1 MQWQCLDGDTFYLA
15 QPIGFFRFEQRFQFA
30 QVVTAEF
37 DPVGESHAACG
48 SLSLVIECAAVFQ
61 EQAMAQYAEQGFR
74 HQRAFIGTDTFGLEE
89 IAQHGVGRMLHFQC
103 GTQGLD
109 DQVETV
115 FS

>member
-1 MQWQCLDGDTFYLA
+1 
-15 QPIGFFRFEQRFQFA
+15 
-30 QVVTAEF
+30 
-37 DPVGESHAACG
+37 
-48 SLSLVIECAAVFQ
+48 
-61 EQAMAQYAEQGFR
+61 MAQYAEQGFR